1 MDGVLTV
8 SFAFLL
14 VCTLP
19 VFAGATWLALENGQ
33 SVRISRVGVSWFF
46 RETAAHAVVIVLL
59 LTGWW
64 PVSPK
69 RKRKQKD
76 IADIAD
82 QTQRVPVLLV
92 HGYSL
97 NRACFT
103 FLQTYLHTRGWD
115 WVWAINHA
123 PRSSPIPVF
132 AKRLGR
138 SIERLCEE
146 AGTDQVD
153 IVGHSM
159 GGIVAAYALKE
170 FGYAKRVRRLV
181 TLGSPW
187 AGSKTHVFS
196 WLREGHDIAPDSE
209 VIGAIKDY
217 SGTTTAIWSR
227 TDHLVIPAESAA
239 PAHADCVEVPHLGHL
254 EMMTSARCFRLVADA
269 LLEKDA
275 EE

>member
-1 MDGVLTV
+1 MDGALTL

-19 VFAGATWLALENGQ
+19 VFAGATWLTMERGEPM
-33 SVRISRVGVSWFF
+33 RISRVGVSWFF
-46 RETAAHAVVIVLL
+46 RETAAHAVVILLL

-64 PVSPK
+64 PVSPRRKK
-69 RKRKQKD
+69 RQRD
-76 IADIAD
+76 IADTAD
-82 QTQRVPVLLV
+82 VSNRIPVLLV

-103 FLQTYLHTRGWD
+103 FLQTYLHTRGWE
-115 WVWAINHA
+115 WVWAINHG

-146 AGTDQVD
+146 TGAEQID

-170 FGYAKRVRRLV
+170 FGYAHRVRRLI
-181 TLGSPW
+181 TLGTPW
-187 AGSKTHVFS
+187 AGSRTHVFS
-196 WLREGHDIAPDSE
+196 WLREGHDLAPDSE
-209 VIGAIKDY
+209 VVQALQDY
-217 SGTTTAIWSR
+217 SGTTTAIWSQS
-227 TDHLVIPAESAA
+227 DHLVIPVSSAA
-239 PAHADCVEVPHLGHL
+239 PVHAQCIEVPHLGHL
-254 EMMTSARCFRLVADA
+254 EMMTSARCFRIVADA
-269 LLEKDA
+269 LLAKGT